1 MVSGRWTLEEV
12 EFLVNNYKKM
22 TAREIAIVL
31 GRSISSVYGQVQ
43 KLYGRKDEF
52 TIIEKLTYSNYRLSD
67 LMNQKL
73 IYNNEMSLKTG
84 ISTDEIAA
92 IRRGEKI
99 PKVNEALKIAQ
110 ALSCSIVDFAT
121 IEVNV

>member
-92 IRRGEKI
+92 IRKGEKI

-110 ALSCSIVDFAT
+110 ALSCSIADFAI
-121 IEVNV
+121 IEVSV